1 MKKCLICEKMLKT
14 GQCGVVGA
22 GTFALEFGY
31 GSAHDQCGY
40 NSIPADGDF
49 MTTLLQ
55 SDVIQGY
62 ICDTCFPEIQNRL
75 EGYDIQQKIIETKT
89 TKD

>member
-1 MKKCLICEKMLKT
+1 MKKCLICEKMLET
-14 GQCGVVGA
+14 GQCGVVSA

-31 GSAHDQCGY
+31 SSAHDQLGY
-40 NSIPADGDF
+40 RSVPTTDDF

-62 ICDTCFPEIQNRL
+62 ICDTCFPAIMEHL
-75 EGYDIQQKIIETKT
+75 EGYNTKTISTKT
-89 TKD
+89 TKDHQ